1 MERKFFSLF
10 ICILFFSAANIYSQD
25 MHFSQYYANPL
36 YLNPAFAGSAVC
48 PRFIMNYRNQWPT
61 LPGQY
66 ISYSASYDQYLDF
79 LSGGVGL
86 MFNEDDAGQGTINT
100 TIISGMYS
108 YKMSVS
114 RVVSINLSFQASY
127 FQNKLDWSKLTFN
140 DMLSPKDG
148 FIYNTNEKQ
157 PQNLV
162 VGAPDFSS
170 GLLVYGESFYAGLA
184 VHHMTQPNQAFISEG
199 KLPIEYNVNAGGI
212 IDLRS
217 HGKRRKIEDPTISP
231 NILFMKQQDFEEIN
245 YGLYFNKYPL
255 VSGIWF
261 RQSFQNPDAFIV
273 LLGFQTI
280 FFKVGYS
287 YDLTVS
293 RLSSVS
299 GGAHEISVGFQ
310 FGCKPKRKRM
320 RAINCPVF

>member
-1 MERKFFSLF
+1 M
-10 ICILFFSAANIYSQD
+10 LFFTAGNIYAQD
-25 MHFSQYYANPL
+25 IHFSQYYANPI
-36 YLNPAFAGSAVC
+36 YLNPAYAGNPVC
-48 PRFIMNYRNQWPT
+48 PRLILNYRNQWPAI
-61 LPGQY
+61 PGQY
-66 ISYSASYDQYLDF
+66 ISYSASYDQHVDF

-86 MFNEDDAGQGTINT
+86 MFNADNAGQGTLNT

-114 RVVSINLSFQASY
+114 RLISINMAFQASY
-127 FQNKLDWSKLTFN
+127 IQSKLDWSKLTFN

-162 VGAPDFSS
+162 VGVPDFSA
-170 GLLVYGESFYAGLA
+170 GGLVYGESFYAGVA
-184 VHHMTQPNQAFISEG
+184 IHHLTQPSEAFLGTG
-199 KLPIEYNVNAGGI
+199 KLPIEYTVHAGGI
-212 IDLRS
+212 IDLNK
-217 HGKRRKIEDPTISP
+217 HGKRRRIEDPTFSP
-231 NILFMKQQDFEEIN
+231 NILIMKQLNSEEIN

-261 RQSFQNPDAFIV
+261 RQSFQNPDAFIA

-287 YDLTVS
+287 YDVTVS
-293 RLSSVS
+293 RLSAVS
-299 GGAHEISVGFQ
+299 GGAHELSMGFQ
-310 FGCKPKRKRM
+310 FSCKPKRKRM